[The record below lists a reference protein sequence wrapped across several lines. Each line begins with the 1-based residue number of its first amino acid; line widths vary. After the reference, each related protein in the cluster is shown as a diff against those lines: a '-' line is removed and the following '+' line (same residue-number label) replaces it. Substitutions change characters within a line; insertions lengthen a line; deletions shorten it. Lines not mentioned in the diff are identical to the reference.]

1 MYQDD
6 FCVRNGELLSRRF
19 LQKSQIYKYIT
30 PQIIALFR
38 SRPPNQSINQSINH
52 LLRHNKGL
60 QGLKINTLYI
70 TTQIY
75 NTIIRHREARPI
87 YL

>member
-1 MYQDD
+1 MLH
-6 FCVRNGELLSRRF
+6 VF
-19 LQKSQIYKYIT
+19 LAIS
-30 PQIIALFR
+30 
-38 SRPPNQSINQSINH
+38 QSINH

>member
-1 MYQDD
+1 MSLKLCEPKNILEKKDVLMLRHICYDN
-6 FCVRNGELLSRRF
+6 NGST
-19 LQKSQIYKYIT
+19 Y
-30 PQIIALFR
+30 
-38 SRPPNQSINQSINH
+38 QSINH